1 VPAGPPTRLPGNGG
15 VAGRR
20 GLFDRGD
27 PREGLAHRARYGRG
41 LVTALGPWQLVGKDH
56 RLVWFADEGL
66 ATVTRHDGR
75 RRLVYRGG
83 GSIPLSVHCGRT
95 WVHIGDPD
103 SRDGVIVD
111 CYQGKPGT
119 TAKMYRAEGV
129 DRSRRDY
136 VHPLAAGEQMNN
148 SFVAISLDG
157 QWMVSGEWDKI
168 QRFLVFP
175 TPMLNPAASSTALG
189 LAATLEL
196 DRPVRNVQG
205 GVFVDPVT
213 LLCSTDDPDTALW
226 PVARQLLQVDL
237 ERPLDGKQAN
247 GRVSCL
253 GALPLE
259 SRCSGTFEVEG
270 IDYDSASGDLR
281 VVVIP
286 PRPCKWVSVTV
297 YRYRRQG

>member
-1 VPAGPPTRLPGNGG
+1 M
-15 VAGRR
+15 
-20 GLFDRGD
+20 
-27 PREGLAHRARYGRG
+27 RYGLG
-41 LVTALGPWQLVGKDH
+41 LVTTLGPWQLVGKYR

-66 ATVTRHDGR
+66 ATVTRHGGR
-75 RRLVYRGG
+75 QRLVYRGG
-83 GSIPLSVHCGRT
+83 GSVPLRLLLGRT

-103 SRDGVIVD
+103 SHEGVIVD
-111 CYQGKPGT
+111 CYQGKPGA
-119 TAKMYRAEGV
+119 TAKMYRARGV
-129 DRSRRDY
+129 DGSRRDY

-148 SFVAISLDG
+148 SFVAITLDG
-157 QWMVSGEWDKI
+157 QWMVSGEWDKM

-175 TPMLNPAASSTALG
+175 TPVLNSSASPTELG

-196 DRPVRNVQG
+196 DHPVRNVQG

-237 ERPLDGKQAN
+237 TRPLDGNQVN

-259 SRCSGTFEVEG
+259 SCCSGTFEVEG
-270 IDYDSASGDLR
+270 IDYDPTSGDLR

-286 PRPCKWVSVTV
+286 PPPCKWAGVTV